1 MFIAGKQKIIEMRLK
16 PSLRK
21 KNRCLTVVSGGC
33 ASNMK
38 EIAPQGQSQR
48 PNWLFGLV
56 FVCFL
61 VGLTRLVGLPPNFTP
76 IIAGAIFL
84 PTISKGVRY
93 AFLPVIVLF
102 LTDLLLGF
110 HSTMIYTYGSLLLIG
125 ALAHLL
131 RISLG
136 LKAILGVLIWHLIVN
151 FGVYL
156 NSIPARPLLEVY
168 VSAWPFDFRLLVST
182 LLFTCLFWL
191 TERMISKRF
200 GSVEVKASL

>member
-1 MFIAGKQKIIEMRLK
+1 MR
-16 PSLRK
+16 
-21 KNRCLTVVSGGC
+21 
-33 ASNMK
+33 
-38 EIAPQGQSQR
+38 EIAPEEQSQR

-84 PTISKGVRY
+84 PIISKGVRY

-110 HSTMIYTYGSLLLIG
+110 HSTMIYTYGSVLLIG
-125 ALAHLL
+125 TLAHIS

-136 LKAILGVLIWHLIVN
+136 LKAIMGVLIWHLIVN
-151 FGVYL
+151 FGV
-156 NSIPARPLLEVY
+156 
-168 VSAWPFDFRLLVST
+168 LVST

-191 TERMISKRF
+191 TERLISRRF
-200 GSVEVKASL
+200 RSVDMNASL

>member
-1 MFIAGKQKIIEMRLK
+1 MRLK

-21 KNRCLTVVSGGC
+21 KNPYSTVVNGRY
-33 ASNMK
+33 ASYMM
-38 EIAPQGQSQR
+38 EIVPEEQSQR

-84 PTISKGVRY
+84 PIISKGVRY

-110 HSTMIYTYGSLLLIG
+110 HSTMVYTYGSLLLIG
-125 ALAHLL
+125 ALAHILS
-131 RISLG
+131 ISLG

-191 TERMISKRF
+191 TERLISKRL
-200 GSVEVKASL
+200 GSVDVRASL

>member
-1 MFIAGKQKIIEMRLK
+1 MFIAGKPKIIEMRLK

-21 KNRCLTVVSGGC
+21 RNRCLTVVSGKY
-33 ASNMK
+33 ASNMR
-38 EIAPQGQSQR
+38 EIAPEEQSQR

-84 PTISKGVRY
+84 PIISKGVRY

-110 HSTMIYTYGSLLLIG
+110 HSTMIYTYGSVLLIG
-125 ALAHLL
+125 TLAHIS

-136 LKAILGVLIWHLIVN
+136 LKAIMGVLIWHLIVN

-168 VSAWPFDFRLLVST
+168 ISAWPFDFRILVST
-182 LLFTCLFWL
+182 LLFTCLFSL
-191 TERMISKRF
+191 TERLISRRF
-200 GSVEVKASL
+200 RSVDMNASL

>member
-1 MFIAGKQKIIEMRLK
+1 MM
-16 PSLRK
+16 
-21 KNRCLTVVSGGC
+21 
-33 ASNMK
+33 
-38 EIAPQGQSQR
+38 EIAPEKQSQR
-48 PNWLFGLV
+48 PTWLFGLA

-84 PTISKGVRY
+84 PIISKGVHY

-110 HSTMIYTYGSLLLIG
+110 HSTMVYTYGSLLLIG
-125 ALAHLL
+125 ALAHILS
-131 RISLG
+131 ISLG
-136 LKAILGVLIWHLIVN
+136 LKAIMGVLIWHLIVN

-191 TERMISKRF
+191 TERLISKRL
-200 GSVEVKASL
+200 GSVDVKASL

>member
-1 MFIAGKQKIIEMRLK
+1 MRLK

-21 KNRCLTVVSGGC
+21 RNRFLTVVSGKY
-33 ASNMK
+33 ASNMR
-38 EIAPQGQSQR
+38 EIAPEEQSQR

-93 AFLPVIVLF
+93 TFLPVIVLF

-110 HSTMIYTYGSLLLIG
+110 HSTMVYTYGSLLLIG
-125 ALAHLL
+125 TLAHLF

-168 VSAWPFDFRLLVST
+168 ISAWPFDFRLLVST

-191 TERMISKRF
+191 TERLISGRF
-200 GSVEVKASL
+200 RSVGMNASL

>member
-1 MFIAGKQKIIEMRLK
+1 MMG
-16 PSLRK
+16 
-21 KNRCLTVVSGGC
+21 
-33 ASNMK
+33 
-38 EIAPQGQSQR
+38 IAPEEQSQSR
-48 PNWLFGLV
+48 NWLFGLV
-56 FVCFL
+56 FVCVL
-61 VGLTRLVGLPPNFTP
+61 IGLTRLVGLPPNFTP

-84 PTISKGVRY
+84 PVIAKGVRY

-102 LTDLLLGF
+102 LTDLVLGF
-110 HSTMIYTYGSLLLIG
+110 HSMMVYTYGSLLLVG

-168 VSAWPFDFRLLVST
+168 ISAWPFDFRLLVST

-191 TERMISKRF
+191 TERLISRRF
-200 GSVEVKASL
+200 RSVDMNASL

>member
-1 MFIAGKQKIIEMRLK
+1 MMG
-16 PSLRK
+16 
-21 KNRCLTVVSGGC
+21 
-33 ASNMK
+33 
-38 EIAPQGQSQR
+38 IAPEEQSR
-48 PNWLFGLV
+48 SLNWLFGLV
-56 FVCFL
+56 FVCVL
-61 VGLTRLVGLPPNFTP
+61 IGLTRLVGLPPNFTP

-84 PTISKGVRY
+84 PVIARGFQY

-102 LTDLLLGF
+102 LTDLVLGF
-110 HSTMIYTYGSLLLIG
+110 HSMMVYTYGSLLLVG

-168 VSAWPFDFRLLVST
+168 ISAWPFDFRLLVST

-191 TERMISKRF
+191 TERLISRRF
-200 GSVEVKASL
+200 RSVDVNASL

>member
-1 MFIAGKQKIIEMRLK
+1 MMG
-16 PSLRK
+16 
-21 KNRCLTVVSGGC
+21 
-33 ASNMK
+33 
-38 EIAPQGQSQR
+38 IAPEEQSQR
-48 PNWLFGLV
+48 LNWLFGLV
-56 FVCFL
+56 FVGFL

-84 PTISKGVRY
+84 PVIAKGVKY

-102 LTDLLLGF
+102 LTDLVLGF
-110 HSTMIYTYGSLLLIG
+110 HSMMVFTYGSLLLVG
-125 ALAHLL
+125 VLAHVL

-136 LKAILGVLIWHLIVN
+136 FKAILGVLIWHLIVN

-168 VSAWPFDFRLLVST
+168 ISAWPFDFRLLVST

-191 TERMISKRF
+191 TERLILRRLRLVDMNAR
-200 GSVEVKASL
+200 L